1 MDEEKRR
8 EKEAEV
14 ARRAKIKDRIARHKG
29 KEEAT
34 RAAKVRLLL
43 ARSGSCWL
51 FPDRVDSLFS
61 HQKLANLYHTPDLL
75 TAGLL

>member
-43 ARSGSCWL
+43 SLSGFFLILPAFSGS
-51 FPDRVDSLFS
+51 
-61 HQKLANLYHTPDLL
+61 
-75 TAGLL
+75 G

>member
-34 RAAKVRLLL
+34 RAAKVRLFL
-43 ARSGSCWL
+43 
-51 FPDRVDSLFS
+51 DRVDSLCS
-61 HQKLANLYHTPDLL
+61 HQKSTSLYHTPDKL
-75 TAGLL
+75 TSG